1 MELLPQNSR
10 QGQRT
15 ESASQLFVPVQEFTP
30 RAQQDI
36 DECAENLHR
45 CNTNSQLCVNTVG
58 SFHCRTSYRPPQR
71 HCARGFQIDQQTNV
85 CVGPKLKI
93 LTFDIFLDIN
103 ECERGEYYCRDEEEC
118 VNSPGSYRCMFT
130 SNNVV
135 PGEQCPAGFR
145 YNHTRT
151 QCLGCVDL
159 LRLWVAKE
167 SIGCSR
173 RNHLFRS
180 QAEFIVNNAGNQ
192 TQDPQNNIDE
202 CFEKIHVCN
211 LASEA
216 CINEPGGYR
225 CGAKS
230 GHDKQPTT
238 DAQKCPPG
246 FREHPVTK
254 SCVDVDECAE
264 NEESPC
270 DSNQDCTNTQGGYTC
285 SCKYGF
291 LLDQTLQACVDNST
305 AVTSTFVDTC
315 SKAGMSNLSQTEDN
329 PSADRLNLAQG
340 AQRNFHKAEDL
351 VYILSV
357 AGVHTRDV

>member
-1 MELLPQNSR
+1 MKTNHSCKNTEGGFVCEALPQCLPGFKLNNN
-10 QGQRT
+10 QC
-15 ESASQLFVPVQEFTP
+15 E
-30 RAQQDI
+30 DI

-85 CVGPKLKI
+85 CVGPDLKN
-93 LTFDIFLDIN
+93 LTFAIFLDVN

-151 QCLGCVDL
+151 QCLD
-159 LRLWVAKE
+159 
-167 SIGCSR
+167 
-173 RNHLFRS
+173 
-180 QAEFIVNNAGNQ
+180 
-192 TQDPQNNIDE
+192 IDE

-230 GHDKQPTT
+230 GQDKQPTT
-238 DAQKCPPG
+238 ETQKCPPG

-254 SCVDVDECAE
+254 SCVVCIRLVPDVDECTE

-291 LLDQTLQACVDNST
+291 LLDQTLQACIDNST
-305 AVTSTFVDTC
+305 NVISTFVATC
-315 SKAGMSNLSQTEDN
+315 SRADMSNLSQTEG
-329 PSADRLNLAQG
+329 R
-340 AQRNFHKAEDL
+340 
-351 VYILSV
+351 
-357 AGVHTRDV
+357 

>member
-1 MELLPQNSR
+1 MIDILHPL
-10 QGQRT
+10 G
-15 ESASQLFVPVQEFTP
+15 ASVLG
-30 RAQQDI
+30 A
-36 DECAENLHR
+36 
-45 CNTNSQLCVNTVG
+45 
-58 SFHCRTSYRPPQR
+58 SFDH
-71 HCARGFQIDQQTNV
+71 D
-85 CVGPKLKI
+85 
-93 LTFDIFLDIN
+93 
-103 ECERGEYYCRDEEEC
+103 
-118 VNSPGSYRCMFT
+118 
-130 SNNVV
+130 
-135 PGEQCPAGFR
+135 
-145 YNHTRT
+145 
-151 QCLGCVDL
+151 
-159 LRLWVAKE
+159 
-167 SIGCSR
+167 
-173 RNHLFRS
+173 
-180 QAEFIVNNAGNQ
+180 
-192 TQDPQNNIDE
+192 IDE

-230 GHDKQPTT
+230 GQDKQPTT

-291 LLDQTLQACVDNST
+291 LLDQTLQACVDN
-305 AVTSTFVDTC
+305 
-315 SKAGMSNLSQTEDN
+315 